1 MLKVKADSTG
11 LGPSTFGTG
20 LQVCWLTSLNLLMN
34 IPVNPKDA
42 LLDRDLVTVEAI

>member
-20 LQVCWLTSLNLLMN
+20 LQVCWLN
-34 IPVNPKDA
+34 ITESFDESSGESQRCSA
-42 LLDRDLVTVEAI
+42 G